1 MSEICSG
8 ESIVQ
13 RINMMIP
20 ILLLFISEEV
30 CNLGSSQYPWV
41 VKDGTVEQI
50 VVRGRRFLMKT
61 GFEKSPC
68 TEEAM

>member
-1 MSEICSG
+1 MSEVCSG

-13 RINMMIP
+13 RIYMMVP
-20 ILLLFISEEV
+20 VLLSFVGEGV
-30 CNLGSSQYPWV
+30 CNLGSSQNPWV
-41 VKDGTVEQI
+41 VKDGAVEQI

-68 TEEAM
+68 TEEAV